1 MSGDGD
7 LQATSERLRE
17 LDLRLRQQVV
27 QNAELDVELRYV
39 RQELAIRNEF
49 ITALEGELASERALN
64 ADFAAYRDRLSH
76 RIVDRTVS
84 AVRRLPW
91 LSRVLTQLRR
101 PGHTRP
107 SDPNGGSRPR

>member
-1 MSGDGD
+1 MPGEGDTASGPSD
-7 LQATSERLRE
+7 RLRE
-17 LDLRLRQQVV
+17 LDRRLRQQVA
-27 QNAELDVELRYV
+27 QNAELDVELRCI

-64 ADFAAYRDRLSH
+64 ADFTAYRDRISH

-91 LSRVLTQLRR
+91 LSRLLTQLRR
-101 PGHTRP
+101 LVHTSP
-107 SDPNGGSRPR
+107 SNPNGGS

>member
-1 MSGDGD
+1 MPGEGDQREPSD
-7 LQATSERLRE
+7 RLRE
-17 LDLRLRQQVV
+17 LDLRLRQQVA
-27 QNAELDVELRYV
+27 QNTELDVELRCV

-64 ADFAAYRDRLSH
+64 AEFAAYRDRMSH

-101 PGHTRP
+101 PVHTRS
-107 SDPNGGSRPR
+107 SDPKGGS